1 MPFKQIINLKSEA
14 ILIVTIIGLLTS
26 CSSHRYLYY
35 VPTPNNPTFSK
46 KGDSK
51 ISAEG
56 VVGMQG
62 GVESDGG
69 VFQGAYAISNQW
81 AVAYGFDYR
90 VEKSGYIQSNQNS
103 ILTSN
108 QNINNYYNSSSVT
121 VNRNSHEF
129 AIGYFKSMNKLNS
142 NIFSIYGGI
151 SIGRFNMDETGS
163 DSSLN
168 FYSRNMNCNLRK
180 FFIQPAFTYHPNK
193 FISFSVISKFSLINY
208 HINNDNYTLGEKNY
222 YKMNITNNDFFLD
235 IEPTIYFS
243 IGLKNIQFITSITLG
258 GLLAGKPIDAISNNI
273 NGGLIFDIANIIRSG
288 KIN

>member
-1 MPFKQIINLKSEA
+1 MLSEPFVNISKLC
-14 ILIVTIIGLLTS
+14 LIGTLLLFLSS
-26 CSSHRYLYY
+26 CSSRRYLYY
-35 VPTPNNPTFSK
+35 VPTPNNPVFTK

-51 ISAEG
+51 LSAE
-56 VVGMQG
+56 VVAGMQG
-62 GVESDGG
+62 GVESDGV
-69 VFQGAYAISNQW
+69 VFQGAYAIFNHW

-142 NIFSIYGGI
+142 SIFSIYSGI
-151 SIGRFNMDETGS
+151 SIGRFNMDETGT

-193 FISFSVISKFSLINY
+193 FISFSVISKFSLLNY
-208 HINNDNYTLGEKNY
+208 HINKDNYTIGEKKY

-235 IEPTIYFS
+235 IEPTFYFS
-243 IGLKNIQFITSITLG
+243 IGLKNIQFITSVTMG